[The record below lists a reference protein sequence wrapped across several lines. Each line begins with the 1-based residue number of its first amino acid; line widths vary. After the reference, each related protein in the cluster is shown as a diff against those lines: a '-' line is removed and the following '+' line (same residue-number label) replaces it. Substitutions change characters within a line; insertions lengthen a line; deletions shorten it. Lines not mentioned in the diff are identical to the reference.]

1 MRNVI
6 LSMMVSLD
14 GQIARP
20 DGNLDWFLTD
30 ADFEDEMFALLN
42 SVDAMIFG
50 RKSYELLKE
59 YWPTAGTSDEQ
70 APGGFTSKARE
81 VEFARLMN
89 TVPKIVFSRTLENAD
104 WGPVTIE
111 REVHADVIGDRKV
124 VVFAGAS
131 IATTFMNLD
140 LVYEYRVMVHP
151 IVLGKGI
158 PLFAGLNE
166 ERALTLQRAV
176 RFSSGV
182 VLMEYARSAKLT
194 HP

>member
-30 ADFEDEMFALLN
+30 ADFEDEMLGLLN

-50 RKSYELLKE
+50 RVSYELLKE
-59 YWPTAGTSDEQ
+59 YWPTAGSSAEQ
-70 APGGFTSKARE
+70 APGGFTSNERE

-89 TVPKIVFSRTLENAD
+89 TIPKIVFSRTLEHAD

-111 REVHADVIGDRKV
+111 REVHADAIGGRKV

-131 IATTFMNLD
+131 IATAFMNLD
-140 LVYEYRVMVHP
+140 LVDEYRVMVHP

-158 PLFAGLNE
+158 PLFAKLEE
-166 ERALTLQRAV
+166 ERTLALQRTV
-176 RFSSGV
+176 RFGSGV
-182 VLMEYARSAKLT
+182 VLLEYGRA
-194 HP
+194 